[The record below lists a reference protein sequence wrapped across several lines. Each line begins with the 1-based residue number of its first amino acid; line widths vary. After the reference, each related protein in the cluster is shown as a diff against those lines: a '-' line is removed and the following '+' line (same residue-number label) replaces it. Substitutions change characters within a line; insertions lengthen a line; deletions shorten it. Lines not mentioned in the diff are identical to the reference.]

1 MTGEGRLH
9 VATLPYSD
17 ASSLPPELPAHLKT
31 SPHHLPEQM
40 NDFLVA
46 LLRLP
51 KQPVC
56 GLQWAPLSFKPSV
69 RPADLK
75 RDGGPQLLAKV
86 EELSLATQLVHKP
99 SYQVPSN
106 KITLMDRKEEQ
117 TFLLQ
122 KNEKLKDETLQ
133 IDLEEALPSA
143 LEMESRDRFDTED

>member
-1 MTGEGRLH
+1 MAGEGRLH

-31 SPHHLPEQM
+31 SAHHLPEQM
-40 NDFLVA
+40 NDFVVA

-56 GLQWAPLSFKPSV
+56 GLQWAPLFFKPSV

-75 RDGGPQLLAKV
+75 RDGGPQFLAKV
-86 EELSLATQLVHKP
+86 EELSLATRPVHKP

-117 TFLLQ
+117 AFLLQ
-122 KNEKLKDETLQ
+122 KNGKLNDETLK
-133 IDLEEALPSA
+133 IELEEGLPSVLDLEN
-143 LEMESRDRFDTED
+143 RDRSQTED